1 MAERPA
7 FQQTQY
13 RFAAHLRDPRGTPAP
28 RGIEDRRM
36 AIYRDLF
43 FNNVAQLLA
52 RTFPVLHGI
61 LAGERWQR
69 LMRDYFGRHQSRTP
83 LFLEMPREFLNYL
96 EHERA
101 EHDDDPP
108 FMLELAHYEWVE
120 LALSIDEREAPVAGI
135 DTDGDLLEGRPALN
149 PLHWSLSYRFPVHR
163 LSPQYTPAAAPP
175 EPTRLLV
182 YRNLDDEVGFMEINV
197 VTARLLELLADER
210 IGSGHGALERIAIEL
225 KHPQPETVIRGGR
238 EILDELR
245 RRQVVLGTVG
255 ARGSRGNS

>member
-7 FQQTQY
+7 FQDTQY
-13 RFAAHLRDPRGTPAP
+13 RFAAHLRDPQGAPAP

-61 LAGERWQR
+61 LGGERWQR
-69 LMRDYFGRHQSRTP
+69 LMRDYFSRHQSHTP
-83 LFLEMPREFLNYL
+83 LFLEMPREFLEYL
-96 EHERA
+96 EHERG
-101 EHDDDPP
+101 EHEDDPP

-120 LALSIDEREAPVAGI
+120 LALSIDEREAPAAGI
-135 DTDGDLLEGRPALN
+135 DADGDLLEGRPALN

-163 LSPQYTPAAAPP
+163 LSPQYTPTDAPP

-197 VTARLLELLADER
+197 VTARLLELLADDGR
-210 IGSGHGALERIAIEL
+210 AALERIATEL

-238 EILDELR
+238 DILDDLR
-245 RRQVVLGTVG
+245 RRQVILGIFR
-255 ARGSRGNS
+255 ARGPRGD